1 MLMEEFE
8 DEISY
13 LLRRMKGII
22 DYKSQDGASRKMK
35 LSASKSSMELKKLE
49 WTISYKKKIKKT
61 RVVTNVDISR
71 GASRLG
77 CK

>member
-1 MLMEEFE
+1 MLMEGFE

-35 LSASKSSMELKKLE
+35 LSASKSIMELKKLE
-49 WTISYKKKIKKT
+49 WTISYIKKT
-61 RVVTNVDISR
+61 RVVTNVDIS
-71 GASRLG
+71 GGVSRSG